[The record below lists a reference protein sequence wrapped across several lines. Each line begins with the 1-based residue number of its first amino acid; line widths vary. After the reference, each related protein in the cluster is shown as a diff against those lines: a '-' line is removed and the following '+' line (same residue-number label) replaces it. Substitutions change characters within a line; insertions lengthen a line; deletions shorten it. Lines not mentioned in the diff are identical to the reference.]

1 MPTNVLS
8 LTAYPFYINGEWRVS
23 KSGETIKIT
32 SPYLY
37 EVIGE
42 VQAITSEEVDEAI
55 YYAQNAQ
62 KSWAETLLQE
72 RAKFLYQWADEL
84 ENMRDEIAEIIM
96 KEVGKSYKDA
106 KSEVVRTATFIRYTV
121 EEAMHM
127 NGESLKGDSFPGGSK
142 SKIAI
147 VDRVPLGVVLAIPPF
162 NYPVN
167 LAAAKLAP
175 ALISGNAVIFK
186 PATQGAISGIKM
198 IEALH

>member
-1 MPTNVLS
+1 MSINVLS
-8 LTAYPFYINGEWRVS
+8 LKAYNFYINGEWRES

-37 EVIGE
+37 EVIGK
-42 VQAITSEEVDEAI
+42 VQAVTIEEIDKAI
-55 YYAQNAQ
+55 NFAHEAQ
-62 KSWAETLLQE
+62 KIWAETSLQK
-72 RAKFLYQWADEL
+72 RAKFLYKWADEL
-84 ENMRDEIAEIIM
+84 LNMQDEIAEIIM
-96 KEVGKSYKDA
+96 KEVGKSLKDA
-106 KSEVVRTATFIRYTV
+106 KNEVVRTADFIRYTV

-127 NGESLKGDSFPGGSK
+127 HGESMKGDSFPGGSK

-147 VDRVPLGVVLAIPPF
+147 VERVPLGVILAIPPF

-186 PATQGAISGIKM
+186 SLQFLYKWGVERK
-198 IEALH
+198 